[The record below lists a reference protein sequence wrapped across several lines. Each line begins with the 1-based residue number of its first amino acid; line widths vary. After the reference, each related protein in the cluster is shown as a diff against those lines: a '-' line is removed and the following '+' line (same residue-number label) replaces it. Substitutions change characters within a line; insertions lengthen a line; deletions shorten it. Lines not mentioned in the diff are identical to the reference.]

1 MASDT
6 ARCAHM
12 TCLTYCPSRG
22 GSVAHGRQSVL
33 KKTDWR
39 PCAALGWW
47 RTDSVAGAAEDG
59 GCGGWLRSA
68 CRAILAAAIAPR
80 TDAHPF
86 SGENGSV
93 SVRGSARSQTTALR
107 HLSQSRRTMRQ
118 TTWRRRSHAAVRRL
132 IWLMSTKT
140 SLERK
145 RKRSAESRASGGS
158 QQGDAEPHLLRAE
171 QCNDRKLAMRPDAPE
186 DRFQALGSRSRPL

>member
-33 KKTDWR
+33 KKTDRR
-39 PCAALGWW
+39 PCAAVGWW

-107 HLSQSRRTMRQ
+107 QLTQSRRTP
-118 TTWRRRSHAAVRRL
+118 WRAICRGPSRAAVRGLSWIVTTVQRFE
-132 IWLMSTKT
+132 SRRGAKPKA
-140 SLERK
+140 SEARQQGNSRRK
-145 RKRSAESRASGGS
+145 RPKSVRKDVIAERWRDSGRRGRSKVE
-158 QQGDAEPHLLRAE
+158 
-171 QCNDRKLAMRPDAPE
+171 
-186 DRFQALGSRSRPL
+186 ALP